1 MRFSG
6 AVQHIQI
13 DKIIRILQDA
23 LILVALDIHSFVL
36 VVGLYNMMIVR
47 IQRLVKTVDIPVGD
61 TGNDVLMLDQS
72 SGRIA
77 LELRVVRLKKADS
90 GIMR

>member
-47 IQRLVKTVDIPVGD
+47 IQRLEKTVDIPVGD

>member
-1 MRFSG
+1 MCFSG

>member
-1 MRFSG
+1 MRFSC

>member
-6 AVQHIQI
+6 AVQHMQI

>member
-72 SGRIA
+72 PGRIA

>member
-47 IQRLVKTVDIPVGD
+47 ILGLLGHFLMFRTAMLFMMFSLVIL
-61 TGNDVLMLDQS
+61 NHLLYS
-72 SGRIA
+72 NA
-77 LELRVVRLKKADS
+77 EKKSHWYCA
-90 GIMR
+90 